1 LSIRPPVPSLVSG
14 TSAEY
19 LGRRPLRKLLVERP
33 VVLVL
38 GPHGVGKTSV
48 ARRIGSHKGRSYVY
62 LDTKALE
69 KALEQTARGSGRW
82 PPEIYEADALV
93 LDGPTYLHAR
103 RTALDFLARLVLKRA
118 EEGRATIVCEV
129 DDDGSAQSLQA
140 KVPPGQMV
148 TVALRFPRSRS
159 GRMRVARRIA
169 ERMGLEKSAAQGTD
183 TIEPWRYDAVT
194 TELRRRRDA
203 GRDGASAHALED

>member
-1 LSIRPPVPSLVSG
+1 M
-14 TSAEY
+14 
-19 LGRRPLRKLLVERP
+19 
-33 VVLVL
+33 LVL

-48 ARRIGSHKGRSYVY
+48 ARRIGSHKGRSCLY

-69 KALEQTARGSGRW
+69 EALERTARSRGRW
-82 PPEIYEADALV
+82 PAEIYEAEALV

-140 KVPPGQMV
+140 RIPPGQMV

-183 TIEPWRYDAVT
+183 SIEPWRYDAVIA
-194 TELRRRRDA
+194 ELRRRRDGEA
-203 GRDGASAHALED
+203 PAEAEAVAAPA